1 MKITERFL
9 TKELEAIEVQLQRI
23 DLGADA
29 TYLANSAEIEALNQE
44 TKRRLALVASIK
56 VAGTDRHQLINVLQ
70 AKISEYN
77 QSIQQHEQPLQEWV
91 VDRDY
96 VEGLLAR
103 FQKVIDQ
110 ELPIT
115 DFKDTIFQ

>member
-29 TYLANSAEIEALNQE
+29 TYLASSTEIEALNQE

-56 VAGTDRHQLINVLQ
+56 EDGKDRHQLISVLR
-70 AKISEYN
+70 AKIHEYN
-77 QSIQQHEQPLQEWV
+77 QTIQQHEQVLQEWV

-96 VEGLLAR
+96 MEGLLAR

-110 ELPIT
+110 DSPIT

>member
-29 TYLANSAEIEALNQE
+29 TYLASSTEIEALNQE

-56 VAGTDRHQLINVLQ
+56 EDEKDRHQLISVLR
-70 AKISEYN
+70 AKIHEYN
-77 QSIQQHEQPLQEWV
+77 QTIQQHEQVLQEWV

-96 VEGLLAR
+96 MEGLLAR

-110 ELPIT
+110 DSPVT

>member
-29 TYLANSAEIEALNQE
+29 TYLASSTEIEALNQE

-56 VAGTDRHQLINVLQ
+56 EDGKDRHQLISVLR
-70 AKISEYN
+70 AKIHEYN
-77 QSIQQHEQPLQEWV
+77 QTIQQHEQMLQEWV

-96 VEGLLAR
+96 MEGLLAR

-110 ELPIT
+110 DSPVT

>member
-29 TYLANSAEIEALNQE
+29 TYLASSTEIEALNQE

-56 VAGTDRHQLINVLQ
+56 EDGKDRHQLISVLR
-70 AKISEYN
+70 AKIHEYN
-77 QSIQQHEQPLQEWV
+77 QTIQQHEQVLQEWV

-96 VEGLLAR
+96 MEGLLAR

-110 ELPIT
+110 DSPVT

>member
-29 TYLANSAEIEALNQE
+29 TYLASSTEIEALNQE

-56 VAGTDRHQLINVLQ
+56 EDGKDRHQLISVLR
-70 AKISEYN
+70 AKIHEYN
-77 QSIQQHEQPLQEWV
+77 QTIQQQEQVLQEWV

-96 VEGLLAR
+96 MEGLLAR
-103 FQKVIDQ
+103 FRKVIDQ
-110 ELPIT
+110 DSPIT

>member
-29 TYLANSAEIEALNQE
+29 TYLASSTEIEALNQE

-56 VAGTDRHQLINVLQ
+56 EDGKDRHQLISVLR
-70 AKISEYN
+70 AKIHEYN
-77 QSIQQHEQPLQEWV
+77 QTIQQHEQVLQEWV

-96 VEGLLAR
+96 MEGLLAR

-110 ELPIT
+110 DSPAT